1 MDPRIPE
8 IAERIRA
15 LREIC
20 GFEPEEVAEATGVSL
35 DEYLAME
42 SGTRDFGFTFL
53 YKCAEKLGV
62 DMIEIITGSNP
73 HLTDFTMT
81 KAGTGLPI
89 KRRAGFNYFHLAATF
104 KNKIAEPF
112 LVQAPYIEEEQ
123 NAEIALSHHEGQ
135 EFDFILSGNLRFS
148 HEGRIVDLG
157 PGDSLFYDSGK
168 GHGMI
173 ATSKEG
179 CTFLAV
185 VLKKEGSY

>member
-20 GFEPEEVAEATGVSL
+20 GFDTSEMAEATGVTEE
-35 DEYLAME
+35 EYIQLE
-42 SGTRDFGFTFL
+42 SGEQDFGFTFL

-73 HLTDFTMT
+73 HLTDFTVVR
-81 KAGTGLPI
+81 AGMGLPI
-89 KRRAGFNYFHLAATF
+89 KRRAGFNYYHLASTF
-104 KNKIAEPF
+104 KNKMAEPF
-112 LVQAPYIEEEQ
+112 LVQAPFIPEEQ
-123 NAEIALSHHEGQ
+123 DKEIPLSHHEGQ
-135 EFDFILSGNLRFS
+135 EFDYILSGKLRFS
-148 HEGRIVDLG
+148 HEGRTMEVG
-157 PGDSLFYDSGK
+157 PGDALFYDSGK

-173 ATSKEG
+173 ASSPEG

-185 VLKKEGSY
+185 VLKKEGFE